1 MSIYLNNAA
10 TSWPKP
16 QPVSDA
22 VYDFIVN
29 RGANVARGSASMRDI
44 QSLDYIFSCRQKLAE
59 LFGGYE
65 KCDPRFVTLT
75 SNITESINII
85 TKGFI
90 RPGMR
95 AVTSSM
101 EHNSVLRPLRRTE
114 SEGISLEIVQCSMK
128 GYLDPAMLKKAFS
141 QRADIAIIN
150 HCSNV
155 SGSLQNIA
163 DIAEVCRESGVP
175 LVIDCA
181 QTGGIVR
188 VNAEE
193 LGAAAVCF
201 TGHKGLFGPQ
211 GTGGIVWDPEFAKR
225 CSPFIEGGTGSLSE
239 HFLQPEF
246 CPDRYESGTP
256 NLPGIAGL
264 AAGIEFLLE
273 RGVDAIRDHELR
285 LARILEQELAALPG
299 VTVYLPEV
307 RGTGVVSF
315 AVEGLTAED
324 IGAVLD
330 EGFDIAVRT
339 GLHCAPLAHQTLGTM
354 PHGTVRISPGFST
367 TVEDLDYFLQALRSL
382 LSRRRR

>member
-114 SEGISLEIVQCSMK
+114 SEGISLEIAQHEVIS
-128 GYLDPAMLKKAFS
+128 GIPMLKAFS
-141 QRADIAIIN
+141 
-150 HCSNV
+150 
-155 SGSLQNIA
+155 
-163 DIAEVCRESGVP
+163 
-175 LVIDCA
+175 
-181 QTGGIVR
+181 
-188 VNAEE
+188 
-193 LGAAAVCF
+193 
-201 TGHKGLFGPQ
+201 
-211 GTGGIVWDPEFAKR
+211 
-225 CSPFIEGGTGSLSE
+225 
-239 HFLQPEF
+239 
-246 CPDRYESGTP
+246 
-256 NLPGIAGL
+256 
-264 AAGIEFLLE
+264 
-273 RGVDAIRDHELR
+273 
-285 LARILEQELAALPG
+285 
-299 VTVYLPEV
+299 
-307 RGTGVVSF
+307 
-315 AVEGLTAED
+315 
-324 IGAVLD
+324 
-330 EGFDIAVRT
+330 
-339 GLHCAPLAHQTLGTM
+339 
-354 PHGTVRISPGFST
+354 
-367 TVEDLDYFLQALRSL
+367 
-382 LSRRRR
+382 